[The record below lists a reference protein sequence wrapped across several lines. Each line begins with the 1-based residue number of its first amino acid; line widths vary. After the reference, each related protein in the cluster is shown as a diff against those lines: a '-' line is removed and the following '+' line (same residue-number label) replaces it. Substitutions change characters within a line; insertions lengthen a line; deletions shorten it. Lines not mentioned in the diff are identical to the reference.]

1 MRVWITGV
9 GVVSPLASTAAGTM
23 RALLA
28 GERAQAPI
36 TLFDASDQR
45 AGLAAEVRG
54 LSVADVAPRGHAD
67 LWSRSDAMAF
77 VAAKEAL
84 DHAKLAPGT
93 SLSLIVGGTTGGM
106 FETEVELAAMA
117 GDPGRRIPRPGL
129 VAHPISATA
138 DRLHESLRRF
148 DRRETLCSAC
158 SSGANAIALA
168 DAWIRAGSAERVLAG
183 ATDALCRLTFVGFN
197 LLGAM
202 DPGLCKPFDAKRAG
216 LNLGEAAAFL
226 LLESEASA
234 RARGAEPLAE
244 LSGWAIGAEASHIT
258 QPSPGGETPA
268 RLMRQALARAR
279 IEPRQIGYV
288 NAHGTATPHNDSA
301 ESAAL
306 HTAFGDALPNIP
318 VSSCKGQIGHT
329 LGAAGAIEAAV
340 VAMALAQGEIPPTVG
355 LTEPDAQC
363 NLRHVVGKGVAH
375 AFDAAISNSF
385 GFGGSDTVLVLAKPG
400 RFEEIATHPRA
411 VVVTG
416 AAALGP
422 RGLEAAPEVATYL
435 EAGPAPAA
443 GSVAF
448 TLDDHLDFARARRL
462 DDTACRLTATT
473 QRALE
478 VSHSGTMA
486 RDRLGIVAG
495 VGLRVG
501 GVARFLEPIFARGW
515 RSGKPAVFP
524 NLLISSP
531 AGHASIY
538 LTLRGP
544 AFTTSDLAASSAA
557 ALAIAAEILVTGEA
571 DAMVACAVAE
581 SDPILD
587 LAFGPV
593 CLGGIP
599 PEPATD
605 GASALL
611 LEPEEAVLAR
621 GASALAR
628 VAWWS
633 RSETFALP
641 SPSAAAD
648 ARVVAPRFDEA
659 VLSRIASSSWA
670 SVPRLAVAPRV
681 GAHEAVL
688 GVGLVAAVGALQAGV
703 ANEVLVLDRASAI
716 LLTRWC

>member
-1 MRVWITGV
+1 MRVWITAV
-9 GVVSPLASTAAGTM
+9 GVVSPLASSAAGTM

-36 TLFDASDQR
+36 TLFDATDQR

-54 LSVADVAPRGHAD
+54 LAVADVAPRGRAD

-84 DHAKLAPGT
+84 DHARLAPGM
-93 SLSLIVGGTTGGM
+93 SISLIVGGTTGGM

-117 GDPGRRIPRPGL
+117 SDPRRRVPRPGL

-158 SSGANAIALA
+158 SSGANAIALG

-216 LNLGEAAAFL
+216 LNLGEAAAFV

-306 HTAFGDALPNIP
+306 HAAFGDALPNIP

-340 VAMALAQGEIPPTVG
+340 VAMALARGEIPPTVG
-355 LTEPDAQC
+355 LTEPDALC
-363 NLRHVVGKGVAH
+363 NLRHVLGTGVPH
-375 AFDAAISNSF
+375 RFDAAISNSF

-400 RFEEIATHPRA
+400 RFEDVAPRQRT
-411 VVVTG
+411 VVVTS
-416 AAALGP
+416 ASALGP
-422 RGLEAAPEVATYL
+422 RGLEGAREVATYL

-448 TLDDHLDFARARRL
+448 TQDDHLDFARARRL

-473 QRALE
+473 QHALA
-478 VSHSGTMA
+478 VSHSGTIP
-486 RDRLGIVAG
+486 RDRIGIIAG

-501 GVARFLEPIFARGW
+501 GVARFLEPILDRGW

-544 AFTTSDLAASSAA
+544 AFTTSDGPSSSAS
-557 ALAIAAEILVTGEA
+557 ALAIAAEMLIAGEA
-571 DAMVACAVAE
+571 DAMVACAVSE
-581 SDPILD
+581 TDPILD
-587 LAFGPV
+587 AAFGPV
-593 CLGGIP
+593 CFGATP
-599 PEPATD
+599 SEPSTD

-611 LEPEEAVLAR
+611 LEPEEAVVAR
-621 GASALAR
+621 GGFALAR
-628 VAWWS
+628 VTWWS
-633 RSETFALP
+633 RGETCAP
-641 SPSAAAD
+641 PPPREAAD

-659 VLSRIASSSWA
+659 IRARISSSSWA

-688 GVGLVAAVGALQAGV
+688 GLGLVAAVGALQTGV
-703 ANEVLVLDRASAI
+703 ANEVLILDGASAI
-716 LLTRWC
+716 LMTRWC